1 MNGHALHPL
10 MAQAAAE
17 AARIARGVRPEQ
29 LDGPTPCTGFDTRA
43 LVNHW
48 VLYTSHGLEHRAL
61 RKDLP
66 QDLVERDFT
75 ADPAWADAYA
85 AQLERAVAAW
95 ADPAVW
101 EGDVNLGG
109 SPMPAAAIARMLV
122 LELVLH
128 GWDVARATGQRTGAG
143 DELAGAV
150 LGIVEE
156 FAALFRQYD
165 GFAGPVAVPAE
176 ASPLDRALAA
186 SGRDP
191 QWAPAPAA
199 ASA

>member
-10 MAQAAAE
+10 MARAATE

-29 LDGPTPCTGFDTRA
+29 LDGPTPCAGFDTRT

-61 RKDLP
+61 RKELPKDLT
-66 QDLVERDFT
+66 EHDFT
-75 ADPAWADAYA
+75 TDPEWADAYA

-101 EGDVNLGG
+101 EGDLDLGG
-109 SPMPAAAIARMLV
+109 SSMPATAIARMLI
-122 LELVLH
+122 LELVVH
-128 GWDVARATGQRTGAG
+128 TWDVARATGQPSEVEDDLAVATVGLVE
-143 DELAGAV
+143 ELA
-150 LGIVEE
+150 EMY
-156 FAALFRQYD
+156 RQYD
-165 GFAGPVAVPAE
+165 GFAAPAAVPAD

-191 QWAPAPAA
+191 QWAPAT